1 MAADSKWKSM
11 KSMKSMKKRTIVTAC
26 TFAAAILASGAGYG
40 SGSAQVAGAMEPA
53 AGAGQVHG
61 QTARHVEPAQA
72 QSLHGQE
79 RAQHEQG
86 RAGVGR
92 WHEGKEKSRR
102 HGGGM
107 REVAKLLGM
116 SKDELKAALMS
127 GKTMAELAKE
137 RGVDRQKVVDLIAAR
152 MQKRLD
158 ARLKDGDVTR
168 EEYDARKARIPE
180 LAARIVDEGMPK
192 GKGKGMREEVR
203 EPANKPE

>member
-1 MAADSKWKSM
+1 MM
-11 KSMKSMKKRTIVTAC
+11 TRTIVAAC
-26 TFAAAILASGAGYG
+26 MFAAAMLTGNAGYG
-40 SGSAQVAGAMEPA
+40 PGSAQASAPAGPA
-53 AGAGQVHG
+53 AGEGQ
-61 QTARHVEPAQA
+61 
-72 QSLHGQE
+72 LHGQAPHVQSVESASGQE
-79 RAQHEQG
+79 RGQQEQG
-86 RAGVGR
+86 SAGGGKR
-92 WHEGKEKSRR
+92 HEDKEKSRR

-127 GKTMAELAKE
+127 GKTMAELSKE
-137 RGVDRQKVVDLIAAR
+137 RGVERQKVVDLIAAR

-168 EEYDARKARIPE
+168 EEYAARKARIPE

-192 GKGKGMREEVR
+192 GRGKGMREEGR